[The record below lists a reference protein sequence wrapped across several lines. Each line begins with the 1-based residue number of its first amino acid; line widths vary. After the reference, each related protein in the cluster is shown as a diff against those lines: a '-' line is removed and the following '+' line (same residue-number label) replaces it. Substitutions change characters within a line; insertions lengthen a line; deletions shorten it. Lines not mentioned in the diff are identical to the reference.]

1 MAHSLHA
8 TYLQDALCFTIIKMP
23 WLIEYCKS
31 WGEDFKKIRD
41 HLVMGSHQLQHQCV
55 RRPASSFCLY
65 RILTIHTPP
74 KVLKATFVVLTLQFM
89 SPGAHDVMKTERKTG
104 TLWRLKS
111 LLVMQ
116 LVNKNYTSSEEA
128 PFLFA
133 HLSLN
138 M

>member
-1 MAHSLHA
+1 MCSQTCVVFLP
-8 TYLQDALCFTIIKMP
+8 LQNSDDT
-23 WLIEYCKS
+23 
-31 WGEDFKKIRD
+31 
-41 HLVMGSHQLQHQCV
+41 
-55 RRPASSFCLY
+55 
-65 RILTIHTPP
+65 HTPLRVMSP
-74 KVLKATFVVLTLQFM
+74 AKVLKATFVVLTLQFM